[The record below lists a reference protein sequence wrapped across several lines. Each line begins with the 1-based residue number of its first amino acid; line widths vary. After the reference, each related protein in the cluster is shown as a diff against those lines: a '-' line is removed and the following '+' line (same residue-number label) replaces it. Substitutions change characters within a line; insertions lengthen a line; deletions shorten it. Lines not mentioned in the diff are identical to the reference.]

1 MAGLLLLSE
10 EQMRVGTFLH
20 GDRQSWGLIED
31 GQVVDLQPL
40 LTAAGMPAAADLRGF
55 LTQGGS
61 AGHIADALRRVDRA
75 RFTVPRAAVRLL
87 APLPNPSKIVC
98 MGLNFEDY
106 RQILGLEYLAVPQ
119 LFLKAP
125 SAIIGPEAAIE
136 IPEGYG
142 SIFHEFEIGAVIGRR
157 IRGIAEA
164 AVADAIFGYT
174 IFNDIV
180 LHDLELLTREYQQWA
195 KNCDTFAP
203 MGPWIVT
210 ADQVPIERARMIR
223 RRNGV
228 IESSSSTAQ
237 MRRPFTEMVA
247 FVASFMTLEP
257 GDLVTSAS
265 PPAGPVGPGDVLE
278 VEVEGIGVLR
288 NPVVARAVDR
298 RYAQAL
304 NL

>member
-1 MAGLLLLSE
+1 
-10 EQMRVGTFLH
+10 
-20 GDRQSWGLIED
+20 
-31 GQVVDLQPL
+31 
-40 LTAAGMPAAADLRGF
+40 MPSAVDLRGF
-55 LTQGGS
+55 LTQGGTV
-61 AGHIADALRRVDRA
+61 GHIADAIRRA
-75 RFTVPRAAVRLL
+75 HHAHYTFLLSEVRLL

-157 IRGIAEA
+157 IRGVSEA
-164 AVADAIFGYT
+164 AAADAIFGYT

-203 MGPWIVT
+203 MGPWVAT
-210 ADQVPIERARMIR
+210 ADQVPIANARMVR
-223 RRNGV
+223 RRNGA

-265 PPAGPVGPGDVLE
+265 PPAGPFGPGDVLE

-298 RYAQAL
+298 RYAQVL